1 MISINPERINKETDS
16 FTLEVD
22 PSLLWQNPQWAGQ
35 DFKGM
40 DGLRLEA
47 TITISARGKTNR
59 VTGLQGDKSKTQTV
73 TLSESPGNLK
83 VGFVFDSY
91 DERFVN

>member
-1 MISINPERINKETDS
+1 MISITPERINKETDS

-35 DFKGM
+35 DFKM

-47 TITISARGKTNR
+47 TITISARGKTNK

-83 VGFVFDSY
+83 VGFFFDSY